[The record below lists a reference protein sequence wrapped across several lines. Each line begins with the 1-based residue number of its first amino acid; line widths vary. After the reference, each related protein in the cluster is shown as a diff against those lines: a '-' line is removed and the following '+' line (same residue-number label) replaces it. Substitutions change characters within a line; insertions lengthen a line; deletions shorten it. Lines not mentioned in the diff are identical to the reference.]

1 MRNLFLLLIVLI
13 AGCSPVKR
21 IQRICERHPSVCEKD
36 TLHIIDT
43 LITQAVRADTVVRYK
58 IGDTIVLRK
67 DKLTVRTII
76 RKDTIYQTGECAADT
91 VIKYRTIVRDKV
103 IIEDKKGACFAW
115 YERLGWGLAIFFFGL
130 LLLGYVFR
138 KMIGNGLV

>member
-13 AGCSPVKR
+13 VGCSPVKR
-21 IQRICERHPSVCEKD
+21 IQRICERHPRVCEKD

-43 LITQAVRADTVVRYK
+43 LITQAVRADTVVRYQ

-103 IIEDKKGACFAW
+103 IIEDKKVSGWLIWLVFGGVIVGIFLAAW
-115 YERLGWGLAIFFFGL
+115 ITRGI
-130 LLLGYVFR
+130 R
-138 KMIGNGLV
+138 

>member
-43 LITQAVRADTVVRYK
+43 LITQAVRADTVVRYQ

-67 DKLTVRTII
+67 DRLTVRTII
-76 RKDTIYQTGECAADT
+76 KKDTIYQTGECAADT

-103 IIEDKKGACFAW
+103 IIEDKKVSGWLIWLVLGGFIVGIFLAAW
-115 YERLGWGLAIFFFGL
+115 ITRGI
-130 LLLGYVFR
+130 R
-138 KMIGNGLV
+138 